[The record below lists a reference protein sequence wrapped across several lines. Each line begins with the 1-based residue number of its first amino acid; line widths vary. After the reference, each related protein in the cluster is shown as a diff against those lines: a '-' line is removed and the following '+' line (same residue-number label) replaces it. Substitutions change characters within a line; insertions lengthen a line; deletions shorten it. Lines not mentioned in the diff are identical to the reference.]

1 METKS
6 RSLEEHPEK
15 EVLPKSETIYK
26 YRRFYQREGIRLSNI
41 RKMNETR
48 TGKKDKN
55 QHIQVFVRVRPINNA
70 ERLGKSVSVVEVP
83 SNKDVIIRERP
94 QDKLSKKFTFDKV
107 FGPLSK
113 QIDVY
118 KAVVSPLLE
127 EVLAGYNCTV
137 FAYGQTGTGKTF
149 TMEGVSNDPAL
160 HWQSDTTAGIIPRT
174 LSHLFDELRLLEAQ
188 EYTVRISFLELYN
201 EELFDLLSPNDDASK
216 IRLYEDTSRKGAV
229 IIHGLEEVTV
239 HNKSEVYKILEKGS
253 EKRQTAVTLM
263 NAQSSRS
270 HTVFSITVH
279 IKENTVDGEELLKT
293 GKLNLVDLAGS
304 ENVGRS
310 GAVDR
315 RAREAGNI
323 NQSLLTLGRVITAL
337 VERAPHIPYR
347 ESKLTRLLQESL
359 GGRTKTSIIATISP
373 ASINLEET
381 LSTLDYAHRA
391 KNITNRPEINQKLS
405 KKALLKEYTEEI
417 ERLRRDLLATRER
430 NGVYLAQEN
439 YNEMQSL
446 IDYQGREIE
455 EKINHIKALEETM
468 QNKEKLFNDLQV
480 EHYVQ
485 TNKLQEVENNL
496 ASTTNVLKSTKN
508 HLKMTRQERD
518 EQKYLVENHVS
529 TEKILL
535 SQAKTLLNVADTA
548 STDTYKLHDKIG
560 RKTKVEEENENLSQ
574 QFQNNIKNRFQ
585 DIENDLSVYTHELVQ
600 FCMSLKTQI
609 ETVTSEG
616 LTAAKLTTKKLAEDI
631 DSSYTVYEEWLKKEI
646 EVVSNVTEDERNRLD
661 EFSRKLVSRIES
673 LVKTKIAENLNV
685 LNESV
690 SQKLQHLATLAK
702 TSINEM
708 CNYQLTECN
717 QLCKNIEEI
726 EQTVQNVLHN
736 QGQTIQENQQFA
748 KMFEDV
754 YLQFN
759 NLRKNE
765 NQRHIAVSDML
776 NHVNKTCDNI
786 SNKIKDDYKLSVD
799 KKQSLQDKLENDFTI
814 IENDVAMSTKE
825 NRILADQILEQ
836 SVTLTEEIQTELS
849 ARSNALE
856 KYKNVSEDHAK
867 ALKHKT
873 ENDRI
878 AFSTLINNINEI
890 TETTYANTQVG
901 NKLESRSTESIECN
915 NRIIAQVH
923 TTEHE
928 IEKFLIEDLRHDVA
942 TGLTPARKEF
952 QYPRHL
958 TATSPHERILQRFR
972 EIRKNINTS
981 ESDEDT
987 ILNQS
992 SENETIISSPLF
1004 ENTVISASTP
1014 IFNINGELP
1023 DKSNTVKYNIVRAA
1037 SASDISLI
1045 PRPTLETSIQSE
1057 PDLCIKNHDKEND
1070 KDEFLKPDMMKSKR
1084 LSKTRCSN
1092 RKVLGS
1098 YN

>member
-1 METKS
+1 
-6 RSLEEHPEK
+6 
-15 EVLPKSETIYK
+15 
-26 YRRFYQREGIRLSNI
+26 
-41 RKMNETR
+41 MNETR

-70 ERLGKSVSVVEVP
+70 ERIGKSVSVVDVP
-83 SNKDVIIRERP
+83 SNKEVIIRERP
-94 QDKLSKKFTFDKV
+94 QDKLSKKFTFDEV

-118 KAVVSPLLE
+118 KAIVSPLLE

-188 EYTVRISFLELYN
+188 EYTVRVSFLELYN

-253 EKRQTAVTLM
+253 EKRQTAATMM
-263 NAQSSRS
+263 NAHSSRS

-279 IKENTVDGEELLKT
+279 IKENTIDGEELLKT

-430 NGVYLAQEN
+430 NGVYLAQDN

-446 IDYQGREIE
+446 IECQGREIE
-455 EKINHIKALEETM
+455 EKINHIKVLEETM
-468 QNKEKLFNDLQV
+468 LNKEKLFNDLQV
-480 EHYVQ
+480 QHSIQ

-496 ASTTNVLKSTKN
+496 TNTTNVLKSTTN
-508 HLKMTRQERD
+508 HLKMTKQERD
-518 EQKYLVENHVS
+518 EQKYLVEKHAS
-529 TEKILL
+529 AEKVLL
-535 SQAKTLLNVADTA
+535 SQAKTLLNVANVA

-560 RKTKVEEENENLSQ
+560 RKTKVEEENKNLSE
-574 QFQNNIKNRFQ
+574 QFQSNIKNRFQ
-585 DIENDLSVYTHELVQ
+585 DIENDISVYSHELVQ

-609 ETVTSEG
+609 ETVTNEG
-616 LTAAKLTTKKLAEDI
+616 LTETELITNKLTKDI
-631 DSSYTVYEEWLKKEI
+631 DTSYNGYKEWLRKEI
-646 EVVSNVTEDERNRLD
+646 ETVTNVTEDERNRLD
-661 EFSRKLVSRIES
+661 KFSNRLVSKIEN
-673 LVKTKIAENLNV
+673 LVKTNIAENLNE
-685 LNESV
+685 LNEKI
-690 SQKLQHLATLAK
+690 SQKLDHLATLAR
-702 TSINEM
+702 TSLNEM
-708 CNYQLTECN
+708 CVYQLEESN
-717 QLCKNIEEI
+717 QLYKNMEEI
-726 EQTVQNVLHN
+726 KQTVQNVLYSQN
-736 QGQTIQENQQFA
+736 QTIQENQQFA
-748 KMFEDV
+748 RMFEDV

-759 NLRKNE
+759 NLYRNE
-765 NQRHIAVSDML
+765 NKRCTEVSAML
-776 NHVNKTCDNI
+776 NHVHETCNKI
-786 SNKIKDDYKLSVD
+786 SNNAKEECNSGIN
-799 KKQSLQDKLENDFTI
+799 KKQSLQNKLKDDITI
-814 IENDVAMSTKE
+814 IGNDIAASTNE
-825 NRILADQILEQ
+825 NRTLAEEMLKQ
-836 SVTLTEEIQTELS
+836 SVVLTKDIQTELS

-856 KYKNVSEDHAK
+856 KYKNLSEEHAQV
-867 ALKHKT
+867 LKQQI
-873 ENDRI
+873 ENDRTVLTT
-878 AFSTLINNINEI
+878 SVKDINE
-890 TETTYANTQVG
+890 TVETTYANTQIG
-901 NKLESRSTESIECN
+901 NKLENRSTESIECN
-915 NRIIAQVH
+915 NRIIAQLH
-923 TTEHE
+923 MTEHE
-928 IEKFLIEDLRHDVA
+928 IEKFLIEDLRHDIA
-942 TGLTPARKEF
+942 TGTTPARKEF

-958 TATSPHERILQRFR
+958 TSTSPHERILQRFR
-972 EIRKNINTS
+972 EIRKNMDTS

-987 ILNQS
+987 TIIIKSPENESNVSLSLFENGTITSSSPLCNTIEELPDNQ
-992 SENETIISSPLF
+992 NETI
-1004 ENTVISASTP
+1004 
-1014 IFNINGELP
+1014 
-1023 DKSNTVKYNIVRAA
+1023 KYNIVRAA

-1045 PRPTLETSIQSE
+1045 PRPIFETSIQSE
-1057 PDLCIKNHDKEND
+1057 PDLSIKSNDKEND

-1084 LSKTRCSN
+1084 LSKTKLAN

-1098 YN
+1098 FN